1 MVYNFNGQLV
11 NSLSVLDKNRAF
23 YYGDGVFDT
32 LKYKNNKFY
41 YLEEHYLRL
50 LASMRQL
57 RMEIPQNF
65 TLEYWYKELSNT
77 LKANNI
83 EDVRLRTTVWR
94 HSDGLYHPKVSS
106 INFLI
111 ECSPLFDDIKS
122 PYTLGV
128 YKDYYLNTN
137 SIDNL
142 KTTNRLSNV
151 LASIYMQENSFDNV
165 LMLNIN
171 KTVAGACNANL
182 FCVSKNRIYS
192 PPLSD
197 GCLNGIIRAQLLTK
211 FAKKTSYEFT
221 EKSISIADVL
231 SADEVFLTNSIVHIQ
246 PITHFKRQTYS
257 TKLSEELMSLLTG
270 D

>member
-1 MVYNFNGQLV
+1 MF
-11 NSLSVLDKNRAF
+11 
-23 YYGDGVFDT
+23 DG
-32 LKYKNNKFY
+32 
-41 YLEEHYLRL
+41 
-50 LASMRQL
+50 
-57 RMEIPQNF
+57 
-65 TLEYWYKELSNT
+65 
-77 LKANNI
+77 
-83 EDVRLRTTVWR
+83 
-94 HSDGLYHPKVSS
+94 
-106 INFLI
+106 
-111 ECSPLFDDIKS
+111 IKS

-171 KTVAGACNANL
+171 KTVAGACNANV

-221 EKSISIADVL
+221 EKNWACAGFVPLMQLFPFKQMPGEIYG
-231 SADEVFLTNSIVHIQ
+231 SASYRKMPT
-246 PITHFKRQTYS
+246 
-257 TKLSEELMSLLTG
+257 
-270 D
+270 